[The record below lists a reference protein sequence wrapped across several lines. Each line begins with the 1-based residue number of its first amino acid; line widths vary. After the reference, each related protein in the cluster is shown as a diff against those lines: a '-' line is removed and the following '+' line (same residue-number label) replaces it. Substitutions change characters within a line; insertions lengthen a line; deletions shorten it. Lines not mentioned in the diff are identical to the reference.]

1 MNNRVLPTNKCQ
13 IYKIYHIRSTV
24 VGCIHK
30 TAIHLR
36 LNLLL
41 LLVDQTCL
49 VNPRT
54 TSAIGRRM
62 IRRSPRISFWRIQR
76 PMNNST
82 EKCPCFCTE
91 VYPFGLQGCTSSD
104 CSRKSNAM
112 WWGTA
117 PEVWGWHPKQSTEAD
132 QSDDALVDCCSSNR
146 YGSMHGVRFDRLH
159 LWFHKSGYSWH
170 GNKKGGLIYCH
181 WIFGW
186 FTGCMQQ
193 KCARS
198 AARVSGRSHST
209 TCLDPEINCYSI
221 HSIVKLNVTV
231 CILCITWAR
240 KLRMA
245 LHLGHPFLCI
255 QVILLYRCRWMMK
268 AFQSRCL
275 DAIPIITSAIA
286 GGIRGIALQ
295 FVICCSPSLLSF
307 LDHSSTQHRHG

>member
-91 VYPFGLQGCTSSD
+91 VYPFGLQGCTPSD
-104 CSRKSNAM
+104 CSRKSNAK
-112 WWGTA
+112 WRGTA
-117 PEVWGWHPKQSTEAD
+117 PEVWGGHPKQSTEAD

-221 HSIVKLNVTV
+221 FDREIKCYSMYTMYYLSSEVENGFASWTPISLYSSHLTLPLPLDDEGIPVTMLGCHPNHNPCYCRMHSWDSTAICN
-231 CILCITWAR
+231 
-240 KLRMA
+240 
-245 LHLGHPFLCI
+245 
-255 QVILLYRCRWMMK
+255 LL
-268 AFQSRCL
+268 FSFSSIFSR
-275 DAIPIITSAIA
+275 S
-286 GGIRGIALQ
+286 Q
-295 FVICCSPSLLSF
+295 FN
-307 LDHSSTQHRHG
+307 TT